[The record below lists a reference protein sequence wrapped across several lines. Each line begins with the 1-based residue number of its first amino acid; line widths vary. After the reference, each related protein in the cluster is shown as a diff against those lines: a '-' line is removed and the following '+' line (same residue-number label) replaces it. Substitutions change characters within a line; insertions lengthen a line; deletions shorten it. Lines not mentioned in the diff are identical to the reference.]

1 MRRVSLLVAVLA
13 ALSFAS
19 SAAASPLIVV
29 WGRGWG
35 HGIGMSQWGAFGLA
49 SGFKV
54 DHPYTHQEILGHY
67 YTDTTVTTRD
77 TSIVGVGILLASG
90 RASVHIGSANAFK
103 VGAQTHA
110 AGDPLITPTA
120 AGRIKVEG
128 LVGTFASPVT
138 IAPGSS
144 VLALGSAH
152 YRGKLVVSVAGG
164 RLRVVNRV
172 NIEGY
177 LKGVVP
183 RESPSWWP
191 LEALKAQAVAARS
204 YALTSG
210 GKCGGYLCPDT
221 RDQVYGGF
229 DGEEA
234 STNSAVTQTMGEV
247 VDYGGSVTQTF
258 FSSSSGGQTATPKDG
273 FGPSAGDVPYLQ
285 SVADPADLNGSNPN
299 RFWKHIYTAGA
310 FAHAL
315 GTGTPRDVTVTR
327 NPSGRAGVVNVM
339 TAGGSTGLSGFTV
352 RSKLGLR
359 STRFWVVVQNMT
371 TSRRSACKKAVV
383 VNVFSRGFSNATL
396 EQRPVTGSTWTAVPL
411 TRVDAT
417 HMQATRHPCVSVDFR
432 LLTAYATG
440 PRAHHSVY
448 PDIGMTLNTAG
459 TAVHGS
465 VNPLL
470 PGTTVTI
477 QRHTS
482 TGWKA
487 VASAVIRADG
497 TFSARLHAVAGAYR
511 ARVIPPASTGL
522 VTGYSPVLQVV
533 TS

>member
-1 MRRVSLLVAVLA
+1 MRRLSLLVALLA

-54 DHPYTHQEILGHY
+54 DHPYTHEEILGHY
-67 YTDTTVTTRD
+67 YTGTTVTTRP
-77 TSIVGVGILLASG
+77 TSSVGILLASG
-90 RASVHIGSANAFK
+90 RASVRIGSANAFK
-103 VGAQTHA
+103 VGAKTHA
-110 AGDPLITPTA
+110 AGDPLVTPTA
-120 AGRIKVEG
+120 TGRIRVEG
-128 LVGTFASPVT
+128 LAGTFVSPLT
-138 IAPGSS
+138 FAPGSS
-144 VLALGSAH
+144 VLELGSSR

-164 RLRVVNRV
+164 RLKVVNRV

-183 RESPSWWP
+183 RESPSSWP

-210 GKCGGYLCPDT
+210 GKCGGFLCPDT

-229 DGEEA
+229 DGEAA
-234 STNSAVTQTMGEV
+234 STNTAVDQTAGEV
-247 VDYGGSVTQTF
+247 VDFGGAVAQTF

-310 FAHAL
+310 FARAL

-327 NPSGRAGVVNVM
+327 NPSGRAGTVNVV
-339 TAGGSTGLSGFTV
+339 TAGGTVGRTGFTV
-352 RSKLGLR
+352 RSSLGLR
-359 STRFWVVVQNMT
+359 STRFWVIVTNVT
-371 TSRRSACKKAVV
+371 PTPTRSACKKSVAI
-383 VNVFSRGFSNATL
+383 NVLANGVANATL
-396 EQRPVTGSTWTAVPL
+396 QQKAVTGGSWTAIPL

-417 HMQATRHPCVSVDFR
+417 HMRASRRPCVSMDYR
-432 LLTAYATG
+432 LVTAYATG
-440 PRAHHSVY
+440 PRVHHPVFPNIAFNATQSATFLR
-448 PDIGMTLNTAG
+448 GA
-459 TAVHGS
+459 

-470 PGTTVTI
+470 PGNGVSV
-477 QRHTS
+477 QRRTS
-482 TGWKA
+482 SGWKT
-487 VASAVIRADG
+487 VATTTIRADG
-497 TFSARLHAVAGAYR
+497 MFRANFNVVAGDYR
-511 ARVIPPASTGL
+511 ARVVPPASTGL
-522 VTGYSPVLQVV
+522 VPGYSPILHVV
-533 TS
+533 TG

>member
-247 VDYGGSVTQTF
+247 VDYGGAVAQTF

-327 NPSGRAGVVNVM
+327 NPSGRAGTVNVI
-339 TAGGSTGLSGFTV
+339 TAGGTAGRSGFTV
-352 RSKLGLR
+352 RSSLGLR
-359 STRFWVVVQNMT
+359 STRFWVIVQNVT
-371 TSRRSACKKAVV
+371 PAPRRSACKKLVTI
-383 VNVFSRGFSNATL
+383 NVLARGVANATL
-396 EQRPVTGSTWTAVPL
+396 QQKAVTGGSWTAIPL

-417 HMQATRHPCVSVDFR
+417 HMQATRRPCVTMDYR
-432 LLTAYATG
+432 L
-440 PRAHHSVY
+440 
-448 PDIGMTLNTAG
+448 
-459 TAVHGS
+459 
-465 VNPLL
+465 
-470 PGTTVTI
+470 VT
-477 QRHTS
+477 
-482 TGWKA
+482 
-487 VASAVIRADG
+487 ASA
-497 TFSARLHAVAGAYR
+497 
-511 ARVIPPASTGL
+511 
-522 VTGYSPVLQVV
+522 
-533 TS
+533 